1 MRTRSVKKLNNRGEA
16 WTPIVKM
23 LKAQTAGG
31 NRSAL
36 VALAGLA
43 RMNKGL
49 RKEVDIKNYKNSL
62 EKELINKIKTGNRQ
76 AFQRA
81 IQVLPARK
89 YPEIH
94 RLFYNARRNQLANKL
109 FTNFGRVTNI
119 ENIGNGGRYVTTTT
133 GRWAFYPRTQGP
145 HQLLK
150 QQANGN
156 WHYHGSG
163 MGPFNLR
170 NGRLELANRGNNW
183 NPPAPLAYHID
194 NFPI

>member
-1 MRTRSVKKLNNRGEA
+1 MRTRSAKKSNNRAEA
-16 WTPIVKM
+16 WTPIVNL

-36 VALAGLA
+36 VALAGLSIIN
-43 RMNKGL
+43 RKL
-49 RKEVDIKNYKNSL
+49 REEVGIKNYKNSL
-62 EKELINKIKTGNRQ
+62 EKELVNKIKTGNRQ
-76 AFQRA
+76 AFHQA

-94 RLFYNARRNQLANKL
+94 RLFYNARRNQLASKF

-150 QQANGN
+150 QRANGG
-156 WHYHGSG
+156 WLYYASG

-170 NGRLELANRGNNW
+170 NGRLELVNRGNNW
-183 NPPAPLAYHID
+183 NPPNTLETDTFRI
-194 NFPI
+194 